1 MLIADLLPSPRLALR
16 VATFLLMGLPAVA
29 FADGVAGGGDLEDA
43 AARSWRSHATENFE
57 LSAVGTAAEV
67 REMSSALETQLT
79 ELRKDWSITAASGGW
94 SPRCKVVVHAA
105 RPAYLAA
112 AGPGA
117 ERTNGSSLVHFDR
130 GRVVG
135 RRIDLDG
142 QRLDWQAE
150 TVPHELT
157 HVLLA
162 DEFPHGRLP
171 RWADEGAAM
180 LADSKQKR
188 ARHRRDALLAGEQGR
203 AFSVAQLLA
212 VDRPL
217 PASRMAAFYGQSL
230 ILVEDLVARGD
241 RRRFLDFLHAADHHG
256 YDSSL

>member
-1 MLIADLLPSPRLALR
+1 M
-16 VATFLLMGLPAVA
+16 
-29 FADGVAGGGDLEDA
+29 
-43 AARSWRSHATENFE
+43 
-57 LSAVGTAAEV
+57 SA
-67 REMSSALETQLT
+67 ALETQLA
-79 ELRKDWSITAASGGW
+79 ELRKEWSITAASGGW

-130 GRVVG
+130 GQVVG

-142 QRLDWQAE
+142 QHSDWQRE
-150 TVPHELT
+150 TFPHELT

-180 LADSKQKR
+180 LADSKHKR
-188 ARHRRDALLAGEQGR
+188 ARHRLDALLAGEQGR
-203 AFSVAQLLA
+203 AFSVAQLLSA
-212 VDRPL
+212 DQPL
-217 PASRMAAFYGQSL
+217 PAGRMAAFYGQSL
-230 ILVEDLVARGD
+230 TLVEHLLARGE
-241 RRRFLDFLHAADHHG
+241 RRRFLDFLHAADRGG
-256 YDSSL
+256 YDASLQAHYGLASPAKLSAAFEPRPASGSASARPQLTGFTGRTPSSILRAPRPKHAPPVR